1 MNGSFDIEEECKA
14 VFFEIM
20 NYKWLESE
28 KAGYDIGSHRATHE
42 WINRHYD
49 DWFRF
54 NVNRFIRE
62 E

>member
-1 MNGSFDIEEECKA
+1 MNGSFDIEGECKA

-20 NYKWLESE
+20 TYKWLESE
-28 KAGYDIGSHRATHE
+28 KAGYDIGSQRATHE
-42 WINRHYD
+42 WISQHYD

-54 NVNRFIRE
+54 NITKFIRE